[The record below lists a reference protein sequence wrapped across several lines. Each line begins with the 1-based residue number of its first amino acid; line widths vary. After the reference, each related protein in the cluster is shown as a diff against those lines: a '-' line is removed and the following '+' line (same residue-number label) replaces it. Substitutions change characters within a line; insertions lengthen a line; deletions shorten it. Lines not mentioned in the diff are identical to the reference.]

1 MKEKVP
7 RAQVVKIAR
16 KLKALSHPERLRI
29 VLELMKKECCVGE
42 LQKCVA
48 LSQPHVSQS
57 LRILKQAGIVAGRR
71 VERRICYRV
80 KDPETEGLIKL
91 LFEKGKGVGKK
102 RGRK

>member
-1 MKEKVP
+1 MREKVP

-80 KDPETEGLIKL
+80 KDPVTQSMIKL
-91 LFEKGKGVGKK
+91 LFGKAKEISKK
-102 RGRK
+102 RASK

>member
-1 MKEKVP
+1 MKAKVP

-29 VLELMKKECCVGE
+29 VLELMKRECCVGE

-57 LRILKQAGIVAGRR
+57 LRILKQAGIVVGQRR
-71 VERRICYRV
+71 ERRICYRV
-80 KDPETEGLIKL
+80 KDPVTEGMVKL
-91 LFEKGKGVGKK
+91 LFEKAKEVSKK
-102 RGRK
+102 RATK